1 MTSTR
6 ERQRAAARARL
17 EREMAERSA
26 RARKRRQTQA
36 IVGAAAILVLVVAGT
51 VWLATSLGGD
61 DDDSKQQAAGTEGFS
76 QCAYTET
83 PKEGRPAQ
91 VKDVG
96 LPPNQQANKGTQT
109 MTIDTNLGPIVAKID
124 RTKVPCTAGSFTHLA
139 SKGFFDNTKCH
150 RLVTEGIKVLQCGDP
165 SATGKGWRQTDGTGG
180 PSYGMAE
187 ENLPTDKRPPT
198 RRASSR
204 WPTPGRR
211 AAPAASSS
219 SSTATR
225 SSTRTTPCWAP
236 SLPAWTWSSRS
247 GPPAT
252 TRRTRS
258 RRGWPPQEG
267 GHHHQADDE
276 RHRELTRTVRR
287 SARRLSRRALPCRV
301 PAGRG

>member
-76 QCAYTET
+76 QCTYTET

-187 ENLPTDKRPPT
+187 ENLPTDKRPPYPEGVI
-198 RRASSR
+198 AMANSGQ
-204 WPTPGRR
+204 PGSTGSQFFIVYGDSQLDPNYTVLGTITGGMDLVKQVG
-211 AAPAASSS
+211 AAGDDKAFAQQ
-219 SSTATR
+219 A
-225 SSTRTTPCWAP
+225 
-236 SLPAWTWSSRS
+236 
-247 GPPAT
+247 G
-252 TRRTRS
+252 
-258 RRGWPPQEG
+258 G
-267 GHHHQADDE
+267 GHPKKE
-276 RHRELTRTVRR
+276 VTITKLTM
-287 SARRLSRRALPCRV
+287 SDIE
-301 PAGRG
+301 G